1 MVRGL
6 FLFPMDPFIRE
17 NFKTTCP
24 TVREFGTIPMEPNT
38 MGNMKRES
46 KMEREPTFFLT
57 GVNLQELLPM
67 DLPQVAEPTPSTTV
81 RNTLENLS

>member
-1 MVRGL
+1 MIREL

-17 NFKTTCP
+17 NFKITCP
-24 TVREFGTIPMEPNT
+24 TVQEFGTIPIEPNSK
-38 MGNMKRES
+38 GNMKRES
-46 KMEREPTFFLT
+46 KMEKEPTFFLM